1 MCPRYSERN
10 ESFVKKLLLLS
21 IMILLTAGF
30 LILPS
35 NSTEARYSEEI
46 NVFDTDTFKLPVVGS
61 VENLKKLLPA
71 PSSRQFH
78 RGMREIAIANE
89 ITQTTVPERAAAK
102 SLSDYS
108 TTNIQVQGVDEA
120 DTVKTDGKYIYQVT
134 NEQILVI
141 DAVPSNKMKVIKQ
154 LSFDTEQFSPQEMF
168 VDEKYLVVIGSS
180 YENIFLDH
188 LSSLSK
194 DIKIYP
200 PSRVHRTVKAIIF
213 DVSNKNDIK
222 QMREV
227 ELDGNYISS
236 RKIGSNLY
244 LVANQRIEYYHIM
257 EQDEFPN
264 LPFYRDSAADKGVQL
279 VDFSKIYYFPEYIV
293 PSYLTL
299 AGLNLEKPN
308 EPMHVF
314 TYLGSGEDIYAT
326 EKNLYVAVT
335 TTQLVQ
341 PKPFKEETA
350 DSILPVPLQLETT
363 IYRFAL
369 EQGKTKLA
377 ARGTVPGTILNQ
389 FSMDEHKSFLRLAT
403 TSGEIWRNDEF
414 TSKNNIYIL
423 NEDLITVGKVEDI
436 APGERIYSTR
446 FMGDRAYMVTFKTVD
461 PLFVIDLKNPE
472 EPKILGALKI
482 PGYSDYL
489 HPYDENHII
498 GFGKDTV
505 EISQSWSG
513 TKQTMAFYQGI
524 KIAIF
529 DVTDVEHPVQMYQ
542 EIIGDRGTD
551 SQLLRNHKALLFSRE
566 KNLLAFPVTVMEI
579 NKNSI
584 SYHGI
589 PPYGEFAFQGAYVY
603 QVDLAN
609 GFKLRG
615 KITHLDGEEMLK
627 SGSGWY
633 QNTKNIERVLYI
645 DDTLYTISPG
655 MIQAHDFASLKEINR
670 LELP

>member
-1 MCPRYSERN
+1 M
-10 ESFVKKLLLLS
+10 KKLLLLS

-389 FSMDEHKSFLRLAT
+389 FSMDEH
-403 TSGEIWRNDEF
+403 
-414 TSKNNIYIL
+414 
-423 NEDLITVGKVEDI
+423 
-436 APGERIYSTR
+436 
-446 FMGDRAYMVTFKTVD
+446 
-461 PLFVIDLKNPE
+461 
-472 EPKILGALKI
+472 
-482 PGYSDYL
+482 
-489 HPYDENHII
+489 
-498 GFGKDTV
+498 
-505 EISQSWSG
+505 
-513 TKQTMAFYQGI
+513 
-524 KIAIF
+524 
-529 DVTDVEHPVQMYQ
+529 
-542 EIIGDRGTD
+542 
-551 SQLLRNHKALLFSRE
+551 
-566 KNLLAFPVTVMEI
+566 
-579 NKNSI
+579 
-584 SYHGI
+584 
-589 PPYGEFAFQGAYVY
+589 
-603 QVDLAN
+603 
-609 GFKLRG
+609 
-615 KITHLDGEEMLK
+615 
-627 SGSGWY
+627 
-633 QNTKNIERVLYI
+633 
-645 DDTLYTISPG
+645 
-655 MIQAHDFASLKEINR
+655 
-670 LELP
+670 